1 MKKVII
7 IRYGEIYLKGDNRS
21 YFEKLLAEN
30 IKYSLNGFKYDL
42 KVKRGRY
49 IISDFEDEEG
59 IISKLSKVFGIHS
72 FSLGYMIPSDL
83 EIIKQTA
90 LNVIKHGQTFKVETN
105 RADKRFPKNSQQISA
120 EVGGFILEKIRN
132 LKVDLHNPDF
142 TVFIDLREDGNTFVY
157 SEIIHGQGGLPVG
170 CSGKGLLMLSGGI
183 DSPVA
188 GYMMAKR
195 GLKISGVHFFSF
207 PYTSELAKDKVIQL
221 AKILSE
227 YNNGF
232 DLYIVPFT
240 KIQEKISSLNTT
252 YTVILM
258 RRYMMRIANMLAQKY
273 ENKAIIT
280 GESLGQ
286 VASQTI
292 DSLTATNKISDLVV
306 FRPLIGMDKSE
317 IITVSQKIDAYNISI
332 LPYDDCCT
340 IFVPKHPVTKPS
352 IESIEKLEKILNI
365 DDLVQEAVDNTELIS
380 F

>member
-90 LNVIKHGQTFKVETN
+90 LSVIKHGQTFKVETN

-292 DSLTATNKISDLVV
+292 DSLSATNKISDLVV

>member
-232 DLYIVPFT
+232 DLYIIPFT

-292 DSLTATNKISDLVV
+292 DSLSATNKISDLVV